1 MQVQEQDYITNF
13 DWDAIPDTTSFLL
26 PWTCGEWHF
35 RTDAESGM
43 RVLEHWAC
51 KDYQNCP
58 MCAKAKCL
66 EFKSRLLDILHS
78 DKPIRVILHNSSTKE
93 LNEQYEGA
101 KNVLHIPFN
110 ETDYFTLAE
119 SDGDEG
125 QPLTEE
131 LVNKL
136 ARLGV
141 APKGKRISG
150 GLGKK
155 PTAPK
160 SENTH
165 PLLEEEENG
174 RQEISRRVYKFVD
187 YSGNNFEDEGIL
199 REVELKVIEKTK
211 DLLPENATQVEEAI
225 KTVEET
231 NEEVAKEY
239 GLEILFLYTENIT
252 IYESK
257 IDWSRRLKWL
267 ENTQKTILKQ
277 QEFTT

>member
-1 MQVQEQDYITNF
+1 MQVQEQDYITDFN
-13 DWDAIPDTTSFLL
+13 WDAIPDTTSFLL

-35 RTDAESGM
+35 STDENTGM
-43 RVLEHWAC
+43 RTLDHWTC

-66 EFKSRLLDILHS
+66 EFKARLLDILHS

-93 LNEQYEGA
+93 LNKEYGA

-119 SDGDEG
+119 SDGNEG

-160 SENTH
+160 TEKTD
-165 PLLEEEENG
+165 PLLEEQLEDND
-174 RQEISRRVYKFVD
+174 QVITRRVYKFVD

-199 REVELKVIEKTK
+199 REVELKVVEKTK
-211 DLLPENATQVEEAI
+211 DLLPENATQVEKAI

-231 NEEVAKEY
+231 NEKVAKEY
-239 GLEILFLYTENIT
+239 GLEILFLYTENVIV
-252 IYESK
+252 YNDR
-257 IDWSRRLKWL
+257 IDWSKRVKWL
-267 ENTQKTILKQ
+267 ENTQKTALRQ
-277 QEFTT
+277 QESMT